1 MHWDGLPGQAGIP
14 DADPLWGKQGRKVCH
29 STHQSPVNICAPNI
43 NLEGDKPKQMEKSEE
58 TQFSFCGAAKVLGKE
73 LKHKISA
80 GTVGTS

>member
-43 NLEGDKPKQMEKSEE
+43 NLEGDTPKQMEKSEE
-58 TQFSFCGAAKVLGKE
+58 TQSFLSVE
-73 LKHKISA
+73 LP
-80 GTVGTS
+80 GC